1 MECMCDGWRQ
11 VNAPVQ
17 KESFFF
23 LKRITTVDVMKQ
35 ETKSYITS
43 VNTSVQLGVY
53 SKTRLAKSHNVRYC
67 RSSRMLDWNRNG
79 RLGVWIQG

>member
-1 MECMCDGWRQ
+1 
-11 VNAPVQ
+11 
-17 KESFFF
+17 
-23 LKRITTVDVMKQ
+23 MKQ